1 MLKKNKT
8 VHLRVETT
16 LRIPVTLVLGLIQVW
31 ACSLPPSVAS
41 LEINQPSKWG
51 SRLHL
56 QLNYSFSRKDAGKG
70 SPWTWRNACIQ
81 TFYYLRLQT
90 EIETITSRQSLLLAL
105 HPFCIKRIKE
115 KVWQKKKK
123 KPSDKPTYIMY
134 LYEFSLQPHKTSSL
148 LCSKIRQLWIQPP
161 TSVFINT
168 YWIFS

>member
-115 KVWQKKKK
+115 KVWQKKKNLQTNL
-123 KPSDKPTYIMY
+123 PTLCICMNLVYSHTRLAVY
-134 LYEFSLQPHKTSSL
+134 YAPKSGNYESNLQPL
-148 LCSKIRQLWIQPP
+148 
-161 TSVFINT
+161 
-168 YWIFS
+168 FS